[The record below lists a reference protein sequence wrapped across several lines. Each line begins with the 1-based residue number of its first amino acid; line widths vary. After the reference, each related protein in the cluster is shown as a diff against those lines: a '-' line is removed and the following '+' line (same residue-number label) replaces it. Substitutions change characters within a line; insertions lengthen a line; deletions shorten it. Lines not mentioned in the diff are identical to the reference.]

1 MDLLACLSIDL
12 DWTRRRH
19 PAVVH
24 GRLVEAAADP
34 SRRRQIL
41 ADLSVDF
48 SPYLS
53 LDRLNRQFLDYDFS
67 VGDELRDF
75 LLGRCA
81 ADDYCSPQWLYDD
94 RFYRLEHL
102 DIEAALRRGEKALGF
117 FHFLA
122 YGMHEG
128 RRGHRLFEP
137 SWYCK
142 NRGDISANQAFVDFV
157 TGGVFEDLP
166 TCALFDPEFYRTLY
180 PEVRTEILNG
190 RYSCSLEHFIDE
202 GAARGLVPSADW
214 DAEYYLKCNPDVADG
229 IAEGIYSSP
238 FAHWLENGIRENR
251 SPNQYF
257 DAKYYLEAYPAAAAE
272 IRDNWLLGA
281 FEHFASLGRV
291 RGWRGRAALHTVH
304 VPEEFSKALYAK
316 RCHLSVFR
324 VHGGKKIVFPREEN
338 PFFSVMISAYDNFS
352 YNIRILELLEY
363 AYHYTKSKCGIGFEV
378 VVVDN
383 GSSDETVNLLDYV
396 EGLVFERVSPNIGFP
411 RACNLGARL
420 ASGRYIV
427 FMNNDME
434 FEPDIFVQLHDAVE
448 RDRDEVACF
457 GAAILQFD
465 GRIQDIGSGI
475 WQDGSASGY
484 FRDESPAR
492 YSLVHA
498 RDVDYVAGCF
508 FCISRADFH
517 AADGF
522 DERFSP
528 GYYEEADLCL
538 RLWASGKKVRVYP
551 DIRIYHLEYG
561 AFSSGKTP
569 RASTSL
575 MARNRVLFAQK
586 HKELVSVRPPFVSNA
601 NHARQSVGSRL
612 RILVI
617 EDMVPSLALGS
628 GFGRSE
634 IIVRELLKL
643 ADVDVFANSRA
654 GIGKLPEDLEYLN
667 IYFGPEPELLGRVL
681 EYRDYD
687 LIYVCRTHNV
697 SRYYDLLRAWK
708 MRTGAAI
715 ICDTEAIASVR
726 VVTRAEGLE
735 TFSEILASPRLAVLL
750 DDELKCLTVADSF
763 VVVNQ
768 FDAQILKS
776 RFAKPV
782 HTIGH
787 HLARREAAADPGA
800 RHGLLFVGTL
810 YDRNAPNYDSLA
822 WFLAHVWPRI
832 TAARPEEVLRIVGP
846 ANPGVTASAFEQSGV
861 SYLGP
866 VENLREEYA
875 RARLFI
881 APTRFAAGIPFKVHE
896 AWSNGL
902 PVVAS
907 TLLGEQLTAT
917 GDLGGA
923 LLAATV
929 RDDGEEFAAAC
940 LRVLTDDELWA
951 ELRGAAIRYLEKTCA
966 PALLGKSVARLLDKY
981 RIAHMADTVDRL
993 LDGAH
998 THDMTSS

>member
-1 MDLLACLSIDL
+1 MPRANSK
-12 DWTRRRH
+12 R
-19 PAVVH
+19 V
-24 GRLVEAAADP
+24 
-34 SRRRQIL
+34 SRTTPR
-41 ADLSVDF
+41 
-48 SPYLS
+48 SPRTTAS
-53 LDRLNRQFLDYDFS
+53 RMTTVAPERISRSRTGSF
-67 VGDELRDF
+67 
-75 LLGRCA
+75 A
-81 ADDYCSPQWLYDD
+81 SP
-94 RFYRLEHL
+94 
-102 DIEAALRRGEKALGF
+102 IETALRRGDKDLGF
-117 FHFLA
+117 FHFLV
-122 YGMHEG
+122 YGIQEH
-128 RRGHRLFEP
+128 RRPHRLFEP

-142 NRGDISANQAFVDFV
+142 NRGDIGANPAFADFV
-157 TGGVFEDLP
+157 TAGVFEDRP

-180 PEVRTEILNG
+180 PEVRAEILKG
-190 RYSCSLEHFIDE
+190 RYSCSLEHFIAE
-202 GAARGLVPSADW
+202 GAARGLIPSADW
-214 DAEYYLKCNPDVADG
+214 DGEYYLRCNPDVEAAIAAD
-229 IAEGIYSSP
+229 ATSSP
-238 FAHWLENGIRENR
+238 FNHWLEHGLRENR

-257 DAKYYLEAYPAAAAE
+257 DAKYYLDAYPAAAAE
-272 IRDNWLLGA
+272 IRDKWLLGP
-281 FEHFASLGRV
+281 FEHYASLGRA
-291 RGWRGRAALHTVH
+291 RGWRGRAPLRTVQ

-324 VHGGKKIVFPREEN
+324 ARGGKKIVFPREEN
-338 PFFSVMISAYDNFS
+338 PFFSVMISAYDNFA
-352 YNIRILELLEY
+352 YNIRILELLEH
-363 AYHYTKSKCGIGFEV
+363 AYHYTKSKSGIGFEV
-378 VVVDN
+378 IVVDN

-396 EGLVFERVSPNIGFP
+396 EGLIFERVSPNIGFP

-420 ASGRYIV
+420 ASGQYIV

-434 FEPDIFVQLHDAVE
+434 FEPDIFVQLHDAVA

-475 WQDGSASGY
+475 WQDGTAAGY
-484 FRDESPAR
+484 FRGELPTR
-492 YSLVHA
+492 YSLAHA

-508 FCISRADFH
+508 FCISNADFR

-538 RLWASGKKVRVYP
+538 RLWESGKKVRVYP
-551 DIRIYHLEYG
+551 DIHIYHLEYG
-561 AFSSGKTP
+561 SFSSGKTP

-586 HKELVSVRPPFVSNA
+586 HKELVSARPPFVSNA
-601 NHARQSVGSRL
+601 NYARRYVGTRL

-643 ADVDVFANSRA
+643 ADVDIFANSRT
-654 GIGKLPEDLEYLN
+654 GIGKLPDDLEYLN
-667 IYFGPEPELLGRVL
+667 IYFGPDPKLLDQVL
-681 EYRDYD
+681 ETREYD
-687 LIYVCRTHNV
+687 LVYVCRTHNV
-697 SRYYDLLRAWK
+697 TRYYEVLRAWK
-708 MRTGAAI
+708 TRTGAAI

-726 VVTRAEGLE
+726 EVTRAEGLE
-735 TFSEILASPRLAVLL
+735 TYSEILASQRLADLL
-750 DDELKCLTVADSF
+750 DDELKGLRIADSY

-768 FDAQILKS
+768 FDAQILKN
-776 RFAKPV
+776 RFAAPV
-782 HTIGH
+782 HIIGH
-787 HLARREAAADPGA
+787 HLGLRDTAADPGA
-800 RHGLLFVGTL
+800 RRGLLFVGTF

-846 ANPGVTASAFEQSGV
+846 ANPGVAASSFEQSGV
-861 SYLGP
+861 TYLGP
-866 VENLREEYA
+866 VENLCEEYA

-896 AWSNGL
+896 AWSYGL

-907 TLLGEQLTAT
+907 KLLREQLAAT
-917 GDLGGA
+917 GDLGGS

-940 LRVLTDDELWA
+940 LRVITDDELWT
-951 ELRGAAIRYLEKTCA
+951 EMRGAAIRYIERTCA
-966 PALLGKSVARLLDKY
+966 PALLSKSVARLLDKY

-993 LDGAH
+993 LDGPY
-998 THDMTSS
+998 THHATST

>member
-1 MDLLACLSIDL
+1 MNLVACLSIDL

-19 PAVVH
+19 PAMVH
-24 GRLVEAAADP
+24 SRFIEAAADP
-34 SRRRQIL
+34 SRRRKIL
-41 ADLSVDF
+41 ADLSADF

-53 LDRLNRQFLDYDFS
+53 LDRLTRQFPDYDFS
-67 VGDELRDF
+67 VGDELRKF
-75 LLGRCA
+75 LVARCS
-81 ADDYCSPQWLYDD
+81 ADTYCSPHWLYDD
-94 RFYRLEHL
+94 KFYRLEHL
-102 DIEAALRRGEKALGF
+102 DIDAALRRGENDLGF
-117 FHFLA
+117 FHFLV

-128 RRGHRLFEP
+128 RRAHRLFDP
-137 SWYCK
+137 SWYAK
-142 NRGDISANQAFVDFV
+142 NCCNIGANQTFADFV
-157 TGGVFEDLP
+157 TAGVFEDLP
-166 TCALFDPEFYRTLY
+166 TSALFDPEFYRTLH
-180 PEVRTEILNG
+180 PEVRTEILKG
-190 RYSCSLEHFIDE
+190 RYSCSLEHFIAE
-202 GAARGLVPSADW
+202 GAARRLVPSADW
-214 DAEYYLKCNPDVADG
+214 DGEFYLKCNPDVA
-229 IAEGIYSSP
+229 EGLAAGLYPSP
-238 FAHWLENGIRENR
+238 FNHWLEHGLRENR

-257 DAKYYLEAYPAAAAE
+257 DGKYYLDAYPAAAAE
-272 IRDNWLLGA
+272 IRDRRLLGA
-281 FEHFASLGRV
+281 FEHFASLGRA
-291 RGWRGRAALHTVH
+291 RGWRGRTPLHTVQ

-324 VHGGKKIVFPREEN
+324 ARGGKKIVFPREEK
-338 PFFSVMISAYDNFS
+338 PFFSVMISAYDNFA
-352 YNIRILELLEY
+352 YNIRILELLEH
-363 AYHYTKSKCGIGFEV
+363 AYHYTKSKSGVGLEV

-383 GSSDETVNLLDYV
+383 GSADETINLLDYV
-396 EGLVFERVSPNIGFP
+396 EGLTFERASPNIGFP

-434 FEPDIFVQLHDAVE
+434 FEPDIFVQLHAVIE

-475 WQDGSASGY
+475 WQDGAAQGY
-484 FRDESPAR
+484 FRDESPTR
-492 YSLVHA
+492 YSLA
-498 RDVDYVAGCF
+498 QPRDVDYVAGCF
-508 FCISRADFH
+508 ICISNVDFRA
-517 AADGF
+517 AGGF

-551 DIRIYHLEYG
+551 EIHIYHLEYG
-561 AFSSGKTP
+561 SFSSGKTP

-575 MARNRVLFAQK
+575 MARNHVLFAQK
-586 HKELVSVRPPFVSNA
+586 HSELVSARPPFVSNA
-601 NHARQSVGSRL
+601 NYARPYVGSRL

-617 EDMVPSLALGS
+617 EDMVPALALGS

-643 ADVDVFANSRA
+643 ADVDIFTNSPA
-654 GIGKLPEDLEYLN
+654 GIGSLPADLEYLN
-667 IYFGPEPELLGRVL
+667 IYPGPDPKLLEQVL
-681 EYRDYD
+681 DSREYDFVD
-687 LIYVCRTHNV
+687 VCRTHNV
-697 SRYYDLLRAWK
+697 ARYYEVLRAWK

-726 VVTRAEGLE
+726 EVTRAEGLE
-735 TFSEILASPRLAVLL
+735 TYREILASPRLADLL
-750 DDELKCLTVADSF
+750 DDELKCLGIADSY

-782 HTIGH
+782 HIIGH
-787 HLARREAAADPGA
+787 HLVPRETAADPAA
-800 RHGLLFVGTL
+800 RRGLLFVGTF
-810 YDRNAPNYDSLA
+810 YDRNAPNYDSLT
-822 WFLAHVWPRI
+822 WFLSHVWPRI

-846 ANPGVTASAFEQSGV
+846 ANPGVAASSFAQSGV
-861 SYLGP
+861 TYVGP
-866 VENLREEYA
+866 VENLREEFA

-896 AWSNGL
+896 AWSYGL

-907 TLLGEQLTAT
+907 TLLGEQLAAT

-940 LRVLTDDELWA
+940 LRVLTDDALWTGM
-951 ELRGAAIRYLEKTCA
+951 RGAAIGYLERTCA
-966 PALLGKSVARLLDKY
+966 PALLKKSVAMLLDKY
-981 RIAHMADTVDRL
+981 RIAHMADTVERL
-993 LDGAH
+993 LNVP
-998 THDMTSS
+998 